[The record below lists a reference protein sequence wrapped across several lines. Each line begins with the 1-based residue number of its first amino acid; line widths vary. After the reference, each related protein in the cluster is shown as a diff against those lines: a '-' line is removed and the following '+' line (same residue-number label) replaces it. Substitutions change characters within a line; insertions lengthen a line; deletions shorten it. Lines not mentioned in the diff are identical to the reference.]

1 MHTSSEALSADMSGF
16 LPAPAASASLAA
28 RPLDMAAPQ
37 APHPERLG
45 RWCVEHLRHQ
55 RSWALIVEP
64 HRKIAE
70 LIAYLLDFEL
80 GIQAVS
86 LPGPRLIPSLF
97 QRWVPDLVLA
107 EVPTIQG
114 APSAEDLES
123 LRPVLEAAQSHQ
135 RLPLPVILCTTY
147 REVTPAMAH
156 SAGFVGLIYKPF
168 LPSTLVA
175 TVRGVLEGA
184 SDTIH

>member
-1 MHTSSEALSADMSGF
+1 MHTSSEALPADTSGF
-16 LPAPAASASLAA
+16 LPAPPPSASLAV
-28 RPLDMAAPQ
+28 RPLDLAVPLAA
-37 APHPERLG
+37 HPERLG
-45 RWCVEHLRHQ
+45 RWCGERLRHQ

-80 GIQAVS
+80 GIQAIS

-97 QRWVPDLVLA
+97 QRWAPDLVLA
-107 EVPTIQG
+107 EVPAIQG
-114 APSAEDLES
+114 APAAEDLES
-123 LRPVLEAAQSHQ
+123 LRPVLEAAQGQQHS
-135 RLPLPVILCTTY
+135 PLPVILCTTY
-147 REVTPAMAH
+147 IEVTPALAR
-156 SAGFVGLIYKPF
+156 SAGFAGLIYKPF